1 MNFKDLLEKVES
13 SKQFEDFKQKHPDS
27 ELVAGFFIRDFL
39 SNDNKSTLDY
49 KIDSKVLTFSSD
61 DQGEITMKEDKLIED
76 SCRPELK
83 QIDKEID
90 VEVDEL
96 KSIAGTQ
103 ALDNGI
109 ASKFSKIIAVLQKY
123 KDQELTGNE
132 EKQIWNLTCM
142 LEGLIILNILI
153 DAQSGKIL
161 KFERKSMMD
170 LVKKK

>member
-13 SKQFEDFKQKHPDS
+13 SKQFQDFKQKYPNN
-27 ELVAGFFIRDFL
+27 ELVIGFFILDFL
-39 SNDNKSTLDY
+39 SNDNKNSLDY
-49 KIDSKVLTFSSD
+49 KIDNKIITFSLD
-61 DQGEITMKEDKLIED
+61 ERGEIKTQEDKLIED
-76 SCRPELK
+76 SNNSELK
-83 QIDKEID
+83 KIDQEIK

-109 ASKFSKIIAVLQKY
+109 SAKFSKIIAVLQKY
-123 KDQELTGNE
+123 KDEKLTENQ

-153 DAQSGKIL
+153 DAESGKIL
-161 KFERKSMMD
+161 KFERKSIMD